1 MAENKKS
8 FQLYTEWIETFSE
21 LTDAKAG
28 KLIKHIFDYVNDKN
42 PETDDEIIKLLFIP
56 IKQQLK
62 RDLKKWESRSLQN
75 SKNAKIRWDA
85 KSCERIITDAKNADK
100 VEVEDKV
107 KDNTI
112 VLKTES
118 IDKWILELKTQ
129 TQFLDGLYM
138 THKLR
143 QNTLGKIAML
153 FKEHLKMHP
162 KNHEN
167 FIDFRNH
174 FGTWVGFKIKK
185 GELGE
190 YLKHQKGEL

>member
-1 MAENKKS
+1 
-8 FQLYTEWIETFSE
+8 
-21 LTDAKAG
+21 
-28 KLIKHIFDYVNDKN
+28 
-42 PETDDEIIKLLFIP
+42 
-56 IKQQLK
+56 
-62 RDLKKWESRSLQN
+62 
-75 SKNAKIRWDA
+75 
-85 KSCERIITDAKNADK
+85 
-100 VEVEDKV
+100 
-107 KDNTI
+107 
-112 VLKTES
+112 
-118 IDKWILELKTQ
+118 
-129 TQFLDGLYM
+129 M